1 MTFAITQNEADTL
14 LAMEK
19 YYTEAKH
26 LVFPDLGGALR
37 LLLYSKDQHEV
48 FNLDITRGRVL
59 LSKNTFQMRTRKSI
73 ILARLDLDG
82 PPHRNPDGE
91 ELPCPHLHLFR
102 EGWGDKWA
110 FPLPDIFY
118 NAVDCFQTLDTFM
131 DYCNIVEKPII
142 TRGLFT

>member
-1 MTFAITQNEADTL
+1 MTFSITQNEADTL
-14 LAMEK
+14 LAMGK
-19 YYTEAKH
+19 YYMEAKR

-37 LLLYSKDQHEV
+37 LLLHSKDQHEV

-59 LSKNTFQMRTRKSI
+59 LSKNTFQMRTRKAI

-110 FPLPDIFY
+110 FPLPDIFH
-118 NAVDCFQTLDTFM
+118 NAVDCFQILDAFM
-131 DYCNIVEKPII
+131 DYCNIIEKPII